1 MMRNF
6 AVAKKKADF
15 ESIERYDRLT
25 GDGNPIHTDRAFAAA
40 TEMGGIIAHGT
51 MSLSLIWH
59 AIELAHGV
67 QGIEGS
73 TLAVRFV
80 RPVREDEV
88 VTAGGASASQGG
100 GVYDVYARN
109 QRSENV
115 IEGTWTPAVHEG
127 ASRSSAT
134 C

>member
-1 MMRNF
+1 MMRDF

-59 AIELAHGV
+59 AIELTHGV
-67 QGIEGS
+67 QDIEGS
-73 TLAVRFV
+73 TLTVRFV

-88 VTAGGASASQGG
+88 IIAGGALAAADGSA
-100 GVYDVYARN
+100 YRVYARN
-109 QRSENV
+109 ERSDNV
-115 IEGTWTPAVHEG
+115 IEGTWTLP
-127 ASRSSAT
+127 T
-134 C
+134 D